1 MLRTVGLRNQWI
13 LPDRAKT
20 LRYTPRSFLNT
31 VQTFPSVDTS
41 ARISAHRGIRCES
54 AEPEF
59 SQVQADFRLSRT
71 FTSARLFKENDSSY
85 TRTLVVSDYGL
96 RFPLIFVYRNRIQM
110 SAEQKLSKVELLKA
124 ASHQLRGTLGEEIQ
138 NDKPEFSDDA
148 ATLLKHH
155 GSYLQDD
162 RDTRKAKGTD
172 GKLLGKHYS
181 CMVRTRIPGGR
192 VTAAQFLAELDLCE
206 KLANGTL
213 RITSRQ
219 GFQLHGVLKGDLRE
233 AIRAINE
240 SKLTTLAACGDV
252 NRNVMAC
259 PAPYKTKVYEQMQ
272 ALSQELAEHFKP
284 RTRAYYDLWL
294 KDENG
299 EEVDTTE
306 FKPVEEPIYGVRY

>member
-1 MLRTVGLRNQWI
+1 
-13 LPDRAKT
+13 
-20 LRYTPRSFLNT
+20 
-31 VQTFPSVDTS
+31 
-41 ARISAHRGIRCES
+41 
-54 AEPEF
+54 
-59 SQVQADFRLSRT
+59 
-71 FTSARLFKENDSSY
+71 
-85 TRTLVVSDYGL
+85 
-96 RFPLIFVYRNRIQM
+96 M
-110 SAEQKLSKVELLKA
+110 SEQPKLSKVELLKE
-124 ASHQLRGTLGEEIQ
+124 ASHQLRGTLGEEIL

-162 RDTRKAKGTD
+162 RDTRKAKGAD

-206 KLANGTL
+206 RLASGTL

-259 PAPYKTKVYEQMQ
+259 PAPFKSRVYEQMQ
-272 ALSQELAEHFKP
+272 TLSQELAEHFKP

-299 EEVDTTE
+299 E
-306 FKPVEEPIYGVRY
+306 FKPRIVVFKDREVVFYGKPSEYKSEQQSSTPNSASVQNHNTNTNTINPAITIGATNVTVNPVITVVPIEADATQNKRIPSSGSNYFHSVPTADEHHNSTQEGQ